1 MAKLTLAD
9 IAAGFGLIT
18 TYNANNALLEAAL
31 ENTLSRDG
39 TAPNTMSVDLD
50 MNSQKIVN
58 LLNGVNNQDAVT
70 LSQLNTA
77 SIVVST
83 VAASAATLADA
94 GGFYVSSTVEAA
106 FAELFEAPSETT
118 RRVLELATQAE
129 TNTGTDDA
137 RVITPLKLANATSL
151 LQATETQKG
160 ALEIATSAEV
170 ITGTD
175 NARSV
180 TPAGLAALTTS
191 ETRDGLIE
199 LATQAEV
206 DAGTDA
212 VRAVTPATLKLAPP
226 PASGAGARGALAFGT
241 LDQATT
247 TSVELKV
254 LFDSEAYDTDSV
266 HSTSSNT
273 GRLTVP
279 SGVTKIRL
287 TAQVQFT
294 GNSTG
299 ATRKLRITKNG
310 GAGGIDNNRD
320 TYLPIVVNAPG
331 GQTEAHMVE
340 LSTGVI
346 ECVAT
351 DFFELHATQ
360 NSGITLQ
367 LLADQYWMEMEILE

>member
-1 MAKLTLAD
+1 MAKLSLTD
-9 IAAGFGLIT
+9 IAAGFGLIA

-39 TAPNTMSVDLD
+39 TAPNTMSVDID
-50 MNSQKIVN
+50 MNSQRVVN
-58 LLNGVNNQDAVT
+58 LNDGINNQDAVT

-129 TNTGTDDA
+129 TNTGTDDT

-175 NARSV
+175 NTRAV

-206 DAGTDA
+206 DAGVDA

-226 PASGAGARGALAFGT
+226 PASGAGARGALAFGNSNQST
-241 LDQATT
+241 ANT
-247 TSVELKV
+247 VELTV
-254 LFDSEAYDTDSV
+254 LLDSEAYDTDTV
-266 HSTSSNT
+266 HSTSVNT
-273 GRLTVP
+273 SRLTVP

-287 TAQVQFT
+287 TAQIQFA

-299 ATRKLRITKNG
+299 VTRRLRITKNG
-310 GAGGIDNNRD
+310 GGGGIDANRD
-320 TYLPIVVNAPG
+320 TYLPVIEAAAAGTPDPLGIQIV
-331 GQTEAHMVE
+331 
-340 LSTGVI
+340 TGVI
-346 ECVAT
+346 ETVAT
-351 DFFELHATQ
+351 DFFEMKVLQ
-360 NSGITLQ
+360 NSGGALN
-367 LLADQYWMEMEILE
+367 LLADMYWFEMEILE